1 MAYLSSVLKSPATS
15 WSSLIFCLELWFRW
29 CRQLPPHVQEA
40 GKKWCDD
47 LVLVRVAVGWQLGWL
62 SGQKSDHNELGYDI
76 YIYILLGERVFIQYY
91 PWAISWAERSYW
103 FWYVLIAV
111 SDFLGWWPQA
121 WVFLHH
127 AWDSLLS
134 SYQNGAAIDYQ
145 YMPQR
150 TNPKPHALPKILACF
165 SVFCFPEQMTVYTV
179 YKVKRINTTVLI
191 FVSWGDVPCKEHIL
205 EMNWKGSTHADVVS
219 HVQTPIG

>member
-1 MAYLSSVLKSPATS
+1 MPPVATTCAGS
-15 WSSLIFCLELWFRW
+15 GEEVVRWPCSGAGGCWLATGMVIWTEKWSQW
-29 CRQLPPHVQEA
+29 
-40 GKKWCDD
+40 
-47 LVLVRVAVGWQLGWL
+47 VGIW
-62 SGQKSDHNELGYDI
+62 H
-76 YIYILLGERVFIQYY
+76 IYILLGERVFIQYY